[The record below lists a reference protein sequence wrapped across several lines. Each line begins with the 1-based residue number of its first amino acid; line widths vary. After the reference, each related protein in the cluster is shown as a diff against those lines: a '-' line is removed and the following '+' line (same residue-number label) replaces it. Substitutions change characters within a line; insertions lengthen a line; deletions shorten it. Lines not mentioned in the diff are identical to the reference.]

1 MNKLLFGYNWGKASI
16 AIIPV
21 RQEKADKSDWQDVD
35 FSELDPECEAAYEA
49 YKVAYKAAKAAREA
63 YETLMRNAIG
73 IDSHAEQ
80 RRAVAKP
87 KRTLASYLAERTGN
101 GLAS

>member
-21 RQEKADKSDWQDVD
+21 RQDKADKNDWQDVD
-35 FSELDPECEAAYEA
+35 FSELDPECETAYEA
-49 YKVAYKAAKAAREA
+49 YKAAYKAAKAAREQ
-63 YETLMRNAIG
+63 YEALMRGAIG
-73 IDSHAEQ
+73 IDSHVSQ
-80 RRAVAKP
+80 RRVAAKVR
-87 KRTLASYLAERTGN
+87 RTLAAYLAERNGS

>member
-21 RQEKADKSDWQDVD
+21 RQDKADKSDWQDVD
-35 FSELDPECEAAYEA
+35 FSELPGDCETAYEA
-49 YKVAYKAAKAAREA
+49 YKAAYKAAKAAREQ
-63 YETLMRNAIG
+63 YEALMRGAIG
-73 IDSHAEQ
+73 VDSV
-80 RRAVAKP
+80 RRERPVAKP
-87 KRTLASYLAERTGN
+87 KRTLADYLAERTGN